1 MSETSFVVRGWD
13 RDEALCALLEIFDC
27 ADKHG
32 RTSQQALAEA
42 KRTLEHALTEATRE
56 LTEAKQELTEVSR
69 NLDNERAKSSRLEA
83 EVSRLSADLVRM
95 QNSLS
100 WRVTKPLRSVR
111 FAAGAL
117 LHPPSGI

>member
-1 MSETSFVVRGWD
+1 MSETSFIASGWD
-13 RDEALCALLEIFDC
+13 RDEALGSLLQIFDW
-27 ADKHG
+27 ADKHA
-32 RTSQQALAEA
+32 RTSQHALAEA

-56 LTEAKQELTEVSR
+56 LDK
-69 NLDNERAKSSRLEA
+69 ERARASRLEA
-83 EVSRLSADLVRM
+83 EVARLSADVARM
-95 QNSLS
+95 QQSLS